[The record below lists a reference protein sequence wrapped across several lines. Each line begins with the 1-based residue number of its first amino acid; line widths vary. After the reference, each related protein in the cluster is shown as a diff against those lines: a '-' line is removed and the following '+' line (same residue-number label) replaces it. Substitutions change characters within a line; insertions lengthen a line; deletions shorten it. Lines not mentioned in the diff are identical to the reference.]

1 MTDATHQ
8 PDPNDDDSPMIRIR
22 RAQVPDV
29 PTLARHRVEMFRDM
43 GVLADDLAAP
53 LLATTRERLPGLME
67 EGIYLGWV
75 AEKEEGDGIVAGIG
89 VHLRPVLPR
98 PGLLGSGVP
107 GVVEREALVLN
118 AYTEPTHRRKGIA
131 RSLVREVLAWARSEG
146 LTRVVLHASDDG
158 RPLYEQLGFVQTNE
172 MRWTGE
178 PPPLS

>member
-1 MTDATHQ
+1 
-8 PDPNDDDSPMIRIR
+8 MIRIR

-29 PTLARHRVEMFRDM
+29 AALARHRVEMFRDM

-53 LLATTRERLPGLME
+53 LLAVTRERLPGLME

-75 AEKEEGDGIVAGIG
+75 AEEDGTDGVVAGIG
-89 VHLRPVLPR
+89 VHLRSVLPR

-131 RSLVREVLAWARSEG
+131 RALVREVLAWADSEG

-158 RPLYEQLGFVQTNE
+158 RTLYEQLGFVQSNE
-172 MRWTGE
+172 MRWSPDSQRSGRRRGA
-178 PPPLS
+178 P